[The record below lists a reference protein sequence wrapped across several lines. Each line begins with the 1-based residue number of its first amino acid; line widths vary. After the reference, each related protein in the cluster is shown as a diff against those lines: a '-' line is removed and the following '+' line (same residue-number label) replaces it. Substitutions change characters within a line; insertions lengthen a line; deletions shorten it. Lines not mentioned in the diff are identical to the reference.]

1 MRVLITGARAPVAIE
16 WARLLMRQGHQV
28 TMSDCCRLPLGRF
41 LTGIDRY
48 VRTTSPRQ
56 DPQQYQNEIVKLV
69 EDHQIQ
75 MLIPTCE
82 EIFYLAQFSH
92 LLKQTN
98 CLISELELLLS
109 LHDKSAVFELLS
121 GLAGVKF
128 PMTKKLTTSTQ
139 IDPEWESILKPT
151 FCRFGEQ
158 VIRDIKQVD
167 LHHLD
172 ISHSTP
178 WVQQQKLTGQ
188 TLCNYALFDQGKLIA
203 HQVYRPDYCVNG
215 SAATYFQP
223 IEHEAINTFINA
235 FAKQFQFHGQVSF
248 DFIEH
253 QGECYV
259 IECNPRAT
267 SGLHLVAE
275 HLQCWSSY
283 KANIGQV
290 HAAIDQANVSELRT
304 REQRQLATNTE
315 KNKSYQAQY
324 IGFSM
329 LIAGG
334 LNMLFKRQTW
344 RDFSAAKNALGD
356 KNYPLPSWA
365 LLLSSAELLI
375 TALYRNQ
382 SLAAASTSDIEWNGQ
397 HGSGM

>member
-28 TMSDCCRLPLGRF
+28 TISDCCRFPLGRF
-41 LTGIDRY
+41 LTGIERY
-48 VRTTSPRQ
+48 IRTTSPRQ

-82 EIFYLAQFSH
+82 EIFHLAQFSH
-92 LLKQTN
+92 LLKQTH
-98 CLISELELLLS
+98 CLFSELELLLM
-109 LHDKSAVFELLS
+109 LHDKSAVVELLS

-128 PMTKKLTTSTQ
+128 PITKKLTSSTQ
-139 IDPEWESILKPT
+139 IDAEWESILKPT

-167 LHHLD
+167 LQQLD

-188 TLCNYALFDQGKLIA
+188 ALCNYALFDQGKLIA

-223 IEHEAINTFINA
+223 IEHEAINTFMNA

-248 DFIEH
+248 DFIVH
-253 QGECYV
+253 QGACYV

-267 SGLHLVAE
+267 SGLHLVADDL
-275 HLQCWSSY
+275 HCWSPI
-283 KANIGQV
+283 K
-290 HAAIDQANVSELRT
+290 ANVSEL
-304 REQRQLATNTE
+304 QGNDKLQLATNIQN
-315 KNKSYQAQY
+315 NKSTQAQY

-334 LNMLFKRQTW
+334 LKMLFKRQTW
-344 RDFSAAKNALGD
+344 RDFYAAKNALHD
-356 KNYPLPSWA
+356 KKYQLPYWA
-365 LLLSSAELLI
+365 PLLSSAELLT
-375 TALYRNQ
+375 TALYHKQ
-382 SLAAASTSDIEWNGQ
+382 SLAAASTADIEWNGQ